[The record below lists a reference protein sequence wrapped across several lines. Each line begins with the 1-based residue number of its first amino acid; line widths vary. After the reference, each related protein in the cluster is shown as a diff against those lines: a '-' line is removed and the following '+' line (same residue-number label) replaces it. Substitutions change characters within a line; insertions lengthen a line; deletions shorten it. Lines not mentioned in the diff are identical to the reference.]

1 MYAVLGAKWCDACN
15 ILKERLSNRDDIR
28 FLDIDQADA
37 FNLFCELKLKHKV
50 KKIPVILKYENEI
63 VLIISEEDL

>member
-15 ILKERLSNRDDIR
+15 KLKDRIGHRDDIK

-37 FNLFCELKLKHKV
+37 FNLFCDLKLKNKV

-63 VLIISEEDL
+63 VMVISEEDL